1 MHCRNLAGV
10 PPKHDIDVAFVLTK
24 GNVSHLKKTIEPS
37 GQYWQSAVGKFSG
50 RCYICILEL
59 YRIGKYV
66 IDNSEIVL
74 TYSGNLKPQGLK

>member
-59 YRIGKYV
+59 YRIG
-66 IDNSEIVL
+66 
-74 TYSGNLKPQGLK
+74 LKT